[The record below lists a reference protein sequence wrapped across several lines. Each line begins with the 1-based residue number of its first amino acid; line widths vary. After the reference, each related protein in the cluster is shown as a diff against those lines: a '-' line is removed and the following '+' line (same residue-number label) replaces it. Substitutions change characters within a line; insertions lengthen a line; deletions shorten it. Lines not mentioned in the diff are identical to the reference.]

1 MSELPEVLVIIGP
14 AALPALAAY
23 IADVSHSDTARNCII
38 SGIEKLASQQPETR
52 SECIALLTKQLELFT
67 ENGPDI
73 NASLILGLA
82 TLKAVEAAPL
92 IERAFAANAV
102 DIYLMGD
109 WEDVQVELGLLSAEE
124 LEQRRSK
131 ILPKTPVPTLTHEMS
146 YPSRSSKEHR
156 QREAAHQ
163 KSKSKMAKQSRKR

>member
-1 MSELPEVLVIIGP
+1 MIGP
-14 AALPALAAY
+14 VALPTLAAY
-23 IADVSHSDTARNCII
+23 IADVSHGETARSIVI
-38 SGIEKLASQQPETR
+38 SSIEKLASQQPETR

-131 ILPKTPVPTLTHEMS
+131 ILPKIPVPTLAHEMA
-146 YPSRSSKEHR
+146 YPTRSSKEHR

-163 KSKSKMAKQSRKR
+163 KTRNKMAKQSRKKNRKR